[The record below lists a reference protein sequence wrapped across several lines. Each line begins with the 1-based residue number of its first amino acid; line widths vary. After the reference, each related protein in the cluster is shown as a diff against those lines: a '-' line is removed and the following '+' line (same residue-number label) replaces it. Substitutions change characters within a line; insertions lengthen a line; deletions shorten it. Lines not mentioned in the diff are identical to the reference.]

1 MGNKNCIITIKVN
14 QLNQFSFR
22 FLPHSL
28 QYDGSDDDD
37 DDGDNI
43 DEDNTCDDDKHD
55 ADVTYRAGC

>member
-14 QLNQFSFR
+14 QFCFR

-28 QYDGSDDDD
+28 QYDGSDDDDD